1 MYFVALIVFLVIVV
15 VIWMFSFAGSLA
27 YLVDFPSLLC
37 ILLLSLPMLAVT
49 GLMRDFFRSF
59 SIAFSKEC
67 TADRREILRSLTAVK
82 MASRLFLF
90 SGGLS
95 SLIGLIAM
103 LHFLDDPATIGPH
116 LAVVILSLL
125 HACFLYILLQPLR
138 TRLELLRDSC
148 E

>member
-15 VIWMFSFAGSLA
+15 VICTLSFAGGLSA
-27 YLVDFPSLLC
+27 LVDVPSLLC
-37 ILLLSLPMLAVT
+37 ILLLSLPMLAAA
-49 GLMRDFFRSF
+49 GLMRDFFHSF
-59 SIAFSKEC
+59 SIAFSKKC
-67 TADRREILRSLTAVK
+67 TADKREILRSLTAVK

-90 SGGLS
+90 SGGIF
-95 SLIGLIAM
+95 SLFQLIAM
-103 LHFLDDPATIGPH
+103 MHLLSEPSELGPN

-125 HACFLYILLQPLR
+125 YAFFLSMLLQPVR